1 MLVLFYFSVFF
12 MFLLFGAIVITGFY
26 SVTRGSIKT
35 MPDGT
40 KRKEGQLLRDWY
52 LFWYQEA
59 REWQDTTTGL
69 KWRVKKKRFQYVG
82 NELTKIVQAWQ
93 NTGAKFGIS
102 NYYQDRI
109 VVASHPDQRTIDMY
123 AQSLGLLVV
132 LDRGQEGIEVKFYM
146 EEIEFMFP
154 WWVRK
159 MLAGCITCHSSW
171 LGSIIFWTGY
181 FCAVQYGVA
190 INSNLLVILSW
201 VSYCFAL
208 AFLSPYLY
216 KKVS

>member
-1 MLVLFYFSVFF
+1 MVVLFYFIVFF
-12 MFLLFGAIVITGFY
+12 LYLLFGAIVINGFY

-59 REWQDTTTGL
+59 LTSSDGV
-69 KWRVKKKRFQYVG
+69 KWKPKKKRYQYVD
-82 NELTKIVQAWQ
+82 NELTKIVATWQ
-93 NTGAKFGIS
+93 QSNYKFGIADYLS
-102 NYYQDRI
+102 DRI
-109 VVASHPDQRTIDMY
+109 VVSSHPDQKTVTMV
-123 AQSLGLLVV
+123 ANSLNIVAELG
-132 LDRGQEGIEVKFYM
+132 RGKTGVEVKFYM
-146 EEIEFMFP
+146 EETVYKFP
-154 WWVRK
+154 WWLRK

-171 LGSIIFWTGY
+171 LGSILFWTGY
-181 FCAVQYGVA
+181 LFAAHYGAA
-190 INSNLLVILSW
+190 INSNLLVFLTWI
-201 VSYCFAL
+201 SYCFAL

>member
-1 MLVLFYFSVFF
+1 MLVLFYFSAFF

-40 KRKEGQLLRDWY
+40 KKKEGQLLRDWY
-52 LFWYQEA
+52 LFWY
-59 REWQDTTTGL
+59 RE
-69 KWRVKKKRFQYVG
+69 VKTKKRYQYVG
-82 NELTKIVQAWQ
+82 NELTKIVTTWQ
-93 NTGAKFGIS
+93 QSAYKFGIADYLS
-102 NYYQDRI
+102 DRI
-109 VVASHPDQRTIDMY
+109 VVSSHPDQKTLTMV
-123 AQSLGLLVV
+123 AKSLNIVAEME
-132 LDRGQEGIEVKFYM
+132 RGRQGVEVKFYM
-146 EEIEFMFP
+146 EETQYVFP
-154 WWVRK
+154 WWLRK

-181 FCAVQYGVA
+181 FFAANYGAA
-190 INSNLLVILSW
+190 INSNLLVFLTWI
-201 VSYCFAL
+201 SYCFAL